1 MSMKWVWGQ
10 LNQTNQHVT
19 VRNQV
24 NLILPI
30 PNTIATTELLD
41 PAYRLG
47 LHPYDYEVD
56 LL

>member
-1 MSMKWVWGQ
+1 MLQVQ
-10 LNQTNQHVT
+10 
-19 VRNQV
+19 VRNQVQV

-30 PNTIATTELLD
+30 LLILTIATTELLD